1 MPAFNSDR
9 IIPATLAVALQLLLG
24 YALIVGLGVAPVP
37 RLAETLKVFDVPP
50 EPVAPPP
57 PKPRPVPPHARAPQP
72 RGAAAPPALRARA
85 TPVVAP
91 PPAIKIERPP
101 LIIAA
106 PLPGIGADPSAGAAP
121 VPGPGSGSGGQG
133 NGTGSGS
140 SGTGD
145 GGGGSHAEYLRGDIR
160 DRDYP
165 REARDAGIQGDLTT
179 RYVISPD
186 GRITDCRIVR
196 SSGSALLD
204 STTCRLVMKR
214 FRYRP
219 ARDASG
225 RKVSEVQFDDHHW
238 RLGPPPD
245 EPDDDGP
252 PNDRPPR

>member
-1 MPAFNSDR
+1 MPIINRDR
-9 IIPATLAVALQLLLG
+9 IVPATLAVALQLVLG

-37 RLAETLKVFDVPP
+37 HLAETLKVFDVSPD
-50 EPVAPPP
+50 PVAPPP
-57 PKPRPVPPHARAPQP
+57 KPKPVPQHASAPRP

-91 PPAIKIERPP
+91 PPEIKIERPP
-101 LIIAA
+101 LIVAA
-106 PLPGIGADPSAGAAP
+106 PLPGIGADPTAGAAP

-179 RYVISPD
+179 RYVISPN

-204 STTCRLVMKR
+204 ATTCRLVMER
-214 FRYRP
+214 FRYSP

-225 RKVSEVQFDDHHW
+225 RKISEVHFDDHHW
-238 RLGPPPD
+238 RLGPS
-245 EPDDDGP
+245 ERPDDDPDGP
-252 PNDRPPR
+252 DDPPR

>member
-1 MPAFNSDR
+1 MPAFNRDR
-9 IIPATLAVALQLLLG
+9 IIPATAAVALQLLLG
-24 YALIVGLGVAPVP
+24 YALIVGLGGTPVP
-37 RLAETLKVFDVPP
+37 PIVADLKVFEVPP
-50 EPVAPPP
+50 DAVPPP
-57 PKPRPVPPHARAPQP
+57 IPPRKPAPHMAAPRQ

-85 TPVVAP
+85 TPVAAP
-91 PPAIKIERPP
+91 PPEIKIERPP
-101 LIIAA
+101 LIVAA
-106 PLPGIGADPSAGAAP
+106 PLPGIGADATAGAAP

-179 RYVISPD
+179 RYVIGAD
-186 GRITDCRIVR
+186 GRITDCRVVK

-204 STTCRLVMKR
+204 STTCRLVMER

-225 RKVSEVQFDDHHW
+225 RKISEVQFDDHHW
-238 RLGPPPD
+238 RLGPSPD
-245 EPDDDGP
+245 ESRDDGP